1 MLYDIAFMWN
11 LKNYVNELIYKT
23 DSETQ
28 KTNLCCQRQS
38 GGVTN
43 QGVWNKNIHTTIYAI
58 DNQQG
63 STIQHWELY
72 SLFCNNLY

>member
-1 MLYDIAFMWN
+1 MN
-11 LKNYVNELIYKT
+11 LFTKQ
-23 DSETQ
+23 TQ
-28 KTNLCCQRQS
+28 RHRKQTYAAKGQV

-43 QGVWNKNIHTTIYAI
+43 QEVWNKNIHTTIYAI

-72 SLFCNNLY
+72 SLFYNNLYWKNSKKRISMSIYA

>member
-1 MLYDIAFMWN
+1 MAVTCIFIRLDTVNGIVSLNPLSANWSESDRETQILYDIAFMWN

-43 QGVWNKNIHTTIYAI
+43 
-58 DNQQG
+58 
-63 STIQHWELY
+63 
-72 SLFCNNLY
+72 